1 MFYINLDKDSKP
13 RYDFDKFMEFIEGG
27 YDVLSSYF
35 IYKIKS
41 LPISGVFKVT
51 KESFKPE
58 LISYKIYSNTS
69 LWKILMLYND
79 LRSFEE
85 VYIGIDISFP
95 SIESLEEL
103 YFSLKAKQ
111 TQIEG

>member
-13 RYDFDKFMEFIEGG
+13 RYDFDKFMEFIENG

-41 LPISGVFKVT
+41 LPIKGVFKVT
-51 KESFKPE
+51 NESFKPE
-58 LISYKIYSNTS
+58 LISYKIYSNTG
-69 LWKILMLYND
+69 LWKILMIYND
-79 LRSFEE
+79 LRSFDEI
-85 VYIGIDISFP
+85 YIGNEINYP
-95 SIESLEEL
+95 SIDSLEEL

-111 TQIEG
+111 TQVEG